1 MRPTVQHSRMPAMFL
16 IPYGSAKPA
25 GLAIE
30 LAAGRPLRLSD
41 GPYEF
46 AEPPDLVRLVGTPER
61 LEILHEHLNALC
73 GLWDKP
79 AQNFLSLYFRWLA
92 ASVAAAPSLAARAGL
107 FAPADWSFSALRPLP
122 QAHLGAP
129 PVRVDFAFW
138 TGSGLI
144 AIALQGAGT
153 PRRQRQE
160 ELARLRAG
168 GVAVVEV
175 PAASLAQDDVLDR
188 LLPAPLKNFWEDVAL
203 PASPFGPEA
212 LGEIQAG

>member
-1 MRPTVQHSRMPAMFL
+1 LR

-30 LAAGRPLRLSD
+30 IDRGRPLRLSD

-46 AEPPDLVRLVGTPER
+46 AEPPDLVRLASRAER
-61 LEILHEHLNALC
+61 LEILHEHLRALC

-79 AQNFLSLYFRWLA
+79 AQNFLNFYFRWIADSVASSATLA
-92 ASVAAAPSLAARAGL
+92 AQARRSGL
-107 FAPADWSFSALRPLP
+107 FTPEDWSFSALRPLP
-122 QAHLGAP
+122 QAHLGEP

-138 TGSGLI
+138 TGGALV
-144 AIALQGAGT
+144 ALALQGAGT

-160 ELARLRAG
+160 ELARVREAG
-168 GVAVVEV
+168 IEV
-175 PAASLAQDDVLDR
+175 IEIPSASLAPDGDAMR
-188 LLPAPLKNFWEDVAL
+188 LLPAPLQNFWDGVAL

-212 LGEIQAG
+212 LREIQAG